1 MFKTTMPIY
10 EQKEVKGKLITTE
23 KTIEVVIDTSVFSE
37 QRWED
42 NFPKQAEK
50 ETLTSYIARIL
61 KTKNKNSIAYVL
73 SGLKAL
79 YCLIKSSS
87 FPDFE
92 SFASNFNLAD
102 EKSLNKAVNRLQYI
116 FNLALN
122 SSTSYPKN

>member
-10 EQKEVKGKLITTE
+10 EQKEVKGKLITIE

-50 ETLTSYIARIL
+50 ETLMSYISRII

-122 SSTSYPKN
+122 SSTSSPKN

>member
-23 KTIEVVIDTSVFSE
+23 KTIEVVIDTFVFSE

-122 SSTSYPKN
+122 SSTSSPKN